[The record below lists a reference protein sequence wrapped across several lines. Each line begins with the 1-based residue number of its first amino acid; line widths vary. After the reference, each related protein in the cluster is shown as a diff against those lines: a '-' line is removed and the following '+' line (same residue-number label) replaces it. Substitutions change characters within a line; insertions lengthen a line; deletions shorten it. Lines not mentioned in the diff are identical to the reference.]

1 MERLYFKLPVNSFI
15 VSELIIEI
23 TKELIIYAGRVMSK
37 ANYQSH
43 GSFKKNKVKTKK
55 DDPKYTVIQ
64 ETIWYVD
71 KQTYFFN

>member
-1 MERLYFKLPVNSFI
+1 
-15 VSELIIEI
+15 
-23 TKELIIYAGRVMSK
+23 MSK